1 MGIHHSTVSFGCEG
15 NENLTG
21 REKLGKL
28 CFRPFPIT
36 LRGIRGKKF
45 RSQIGVKTSDCN
57 ICEHVYVVCRSL
69 CPWLHGMIL
78 VFLSGLSAMQELVP
92 SSLIRPQRQQTQSG
106 PRKVGLY
113 SKKEDC
119 TTCPCAHHNRRH
131 RDDTT
136 RRWTRHLI
144 KYLIEKVLFYPLP
157 NEPYQG
163 GDWIHPYERNVAP
176 GKGNRD
182 ALWKMQ
188 ERIAYVGSGI
198 YVRRFYSH
206 HRTMVKRVWRR

>member
-78 VFLSGLSAMQELVP
+78 VFFFIRIKCDAGTCAEFLDTPATPANTVRTAKGWFVLEKGRLYYVP
-92 SSLIRPQRQQTQSG
+92 
-106 PRKVGLY
+106 V
-113 SKKEDC
+113 
-119 TTCPCAHHNRRH
+119 CP
-131 RDDTT
+131 
-136 RRWTRHLI
+136 
-144 KYLIEKVLFYPLP
+144 
-157 NEPYQG
+157 
-163 GDWIHPYERNVAP
+163 
-176 GKGNRD
+176 
-182 ALWKMQ
+182 
-188 ERIAYVGSGI
+188 S
-198 YVRRFYSH
+198 
-206 HRTMVKRVWRR
+206 